1 MTQMNFLHILS
12 CQMLIY
18 DIKTVDS
25 CADTAE
31 IYSDTSDQNVKI
43 VFLHINY
50 VCFFASSNTFFS
62 SLLAL
67 RQGFDSGTQGTRDHK
82 KLYVKNI

>member
-1 MTQMNFLHILS
+1 MALHMLTHMTQMDFLHILS

-31 IYSDTSDQNVKI
+31 IYSDTSVQNVKI
-43 VFLHINY
+43 VFLHINH
-50 VCFFASSNTFFS
+50 VCFFASSNTLFFQPVGS
-62 SLLAL
+62 KARL
-67 RQGFDSGTQGTRDHK
+67 
-82 KLYVKNI
+82 